1 MSLGFRLSVAGSAG
15 IIVLAG
21 RLADWLP
28 GPRWLTVPL
37 GVTAGAQLAVAPLLV
52 QTFGTVDLV
61 SLPAN
66 LLAVPAAGPVMMWGL
81 TGGFLAG
88 MVGGPLAAVLHIPSR
103 LLLAWIDVVA
113 TTAAAR
119 PLGQL
124 HALHI
129 LVLVAAVALVAL
141 AARPESPQAWSR
153 GLRWMAALS
162 TVAVVA
168 AATLGRTPAPP
179 LASVPAGPGAML
191 WRGGGAAVV
200 VLDGRATETSLLPAL
215 RSAGVGRVDVLVVRT
230 AADRALAAAG
240 QVRRR
245 WPRVVVLVPDAVQG
259 RVVGAIAP
267 TDGSSMVVGGL
278 RVVFDTADGE
288 RLEPTIGP
296 AGPSP

>member
-1 MSLGFRLSVAGSAG
+1 
-15 IIVLAG
+15 
-21 RLADWLP
+21 
-28 GPRWLTVPL
+28 
-37 GVTAGAQLAVAPLLV
+37 
-52 QTFGTVDLV
+52 
-61 SLPAN
+61 
-66 LLAVPAAGPVMMWGL
+66 
-81 TGGFLAG
+81 
-88 MVGGPLAAVLHIPSR
+88 
-103 LLLAWIDVVA
+103 
-113 TTAAAR
+113 
-119 PLGQL
+119 
-124 HALHI
+124 
-129 LVLVAAVALVAL
+129 
-141 AARPESPQAWSR
+141 
-153 GLRWMAALS
+153 
-162 TVAVVA
+162 
-168 AATLGRTPAPP
+168 
-179 LASVPAGPGAML
+179 ML